1 VAAAATERI
10 RLITGILLGPI
21 YTPVLLAK
29 ASASLATISGGRL
42 TLGLAPGGRP
52 DDFKAA
58 ERPLHTRGRDFDAEL
73 EVLHH
78 AWAGE
83 PVKGSPEPVGPPVP
97 GGRIPVV
104 LGGTTEAAVRRTVR
118 WGDGWTAGGGG
129 PAMAAPM
136 LDRVRAAWKEAN
148 REGEPR
154 LGALAYF
161 GLGDDAIR
169 AGAENLKHYYAF
181 TGYAQ
186 QAADSMLTSE
196 KAVRDA
202 LRAFEDV
209 GLTELYLEPAAA
221 IPDQVDRLA
230 DAAGIG

>member
-1 VAAAATERI
+1 MAAAATERI

-154 LGALAYF
+154 LAALGYF
-161 GLGDDAIR
+161 ALGDEATR
-169 AGAENLKHYYAF
+169 KGAENLKHYYAF
-181 TGYAQ
+181 LGDYAQ
-186 QAADSMLTSE
+186 LIADSMLTSPQ
-196 KAVRDA
+196 AIRDA
-202 LRAFEDV
+202 VGAFEAV
-209 GLTELYLEPAAA
+209 GATELYLEPAAA
-221 IPDQVDRLA
+221 NRDQIDRLA
-230 DAAGIG
+230 EAIG